1 MYQVKE
7 RERADAEEEARHMEQ
22 LEEVKRRSEAEAK
35 EAEEARRVVEQAAAQ
50 EVLPDEPAEDNPNP
64 QANIRFRTPTETLN
78 RRFLA
83 NQTLNTLLLYLA
95 SKGYRPA
102 DYKILSSWPRRDISV
117 LSSESSLQELKLCPQ
132 ETLTLEARHAQDS
145 DSD

>member
-64 QANIRFRTPTETLN
+64 QANIRFKSRMLEYA
-78 RRFLA
+78 R
-83 NQTLNTLLLYLA
+83 LNT
-95 SKGYRPA
+95 R
-102 DYKILSSWPRRDISV
+102 
-117 LSSESSLQELKLCPQ
+117 LK
-132 ETLTLEARHAQDS
+132 A
-145 DSD
+145 